1 MKGKWKLEKNRWR
14 PIFYCIRRN
23 LY

>member
-14 PIFYCIRRN
+14 PIFYCIHRN